1 MTDSNVII
9 LPVIRRLNSGS
20 VVTRQVVM
28 DWPVDDKIRVAAK
41 MARCSPEQL
50 IEALIVYGLAA
61 IDKKPVEAFILAAE
75 VEVAKAKDM
84 GDRTEPHTSERL
96 PELNLSLP

>member
-1 MTDSNVII
+1 MSADNIII

-20 VVTRQVVM
+20 VAVRQAVI
-28 DWPVDDKIRVAAK
+28 DWPIDDKLRVAAK

-75 VEVAKAKDM
+75 VEAAKLRDS
-84 GDRTEPHTSERL
+84 GERTASPTSERL
-96 PELNLSLP
+96 PELNL